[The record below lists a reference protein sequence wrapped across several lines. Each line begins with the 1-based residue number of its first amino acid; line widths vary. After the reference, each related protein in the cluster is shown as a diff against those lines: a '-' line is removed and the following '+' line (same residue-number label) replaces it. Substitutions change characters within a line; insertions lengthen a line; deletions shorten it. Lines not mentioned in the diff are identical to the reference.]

1 VREGECRDLLRAF
14 FAEQRT
20 KIPPPG

>member
-1 VREGECRDLLRAF
+1 M

-20 KIPPPG
+20 KK